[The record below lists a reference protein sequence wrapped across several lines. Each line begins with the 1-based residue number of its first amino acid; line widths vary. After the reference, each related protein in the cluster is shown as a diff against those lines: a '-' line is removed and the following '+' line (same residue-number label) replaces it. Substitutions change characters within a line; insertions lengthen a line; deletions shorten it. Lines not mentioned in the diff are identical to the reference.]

1 MRYGSL
7 RNYKADIVK
16 LTYDI
21 VRVYRVSRRMRCSKY
36 VISVDAI
43 VSLIS
48 PSANPAMIIDSDSE
62 RLKAFLRH
70 GSDFASGRRRGV
82 YGRGSQESHKA
93 SCPRASANQSEY

>member
-1 MRYGSL
+1 MTRLNVTTVYEVIKRILSS
-7 RNYKADIVK
+7 R

-21 VRVYRVSRRMRCSKY
+21 VRVHRVSRRMRCGKY

-62 RLKAFLRH
+62 RLKAFLRY
-70 GSDFASGRRRGV
+70 GSGFASGRG
-82 YGRGSQESHKA
+82 
-93 SCPRASANQSEY
+93 